1 MDKKISE
8 LTELLTPSATDVL
21 PIVNSGATKQIQWGN
36 LALLP
41 LAGGTVTGRLTYPGI
56 FGGIYVH
63 DAAAVQAI
71 PNGVTYT
78 KLTCYVGNGPSSD
91 VTPDAANDKIT
102 LTVAGYYLVN
112 CSLNFSA
119 GNNKIFRMAP
129 FLGGVEQ
136 DAIHIVRKIGTA
148 GDVGSASFSG
158 ILTVAA
164 VPVDLDVRARHDD
177 AAPINITMAYS
188 NLSVHYVGTG

>member
-1 MDKKISE
+1 MTDKRISE
-8 LTELLTPSATDVL
+8 LDEHTTPVSTDVYA
-21 PIVNSGATKQIQWGN
+21 V
-36 LALLP
+36 
-41 LAGGTVTGRLTYPGI
+41 VTGVTTKKIQHANLGFASSEGI
-56 FGGIYVH
+56 FGGIHVH

-71 PNGVTYT
+71 ADGVAYT
-78 KLTCYVGNGPSSD
+78 KLTCYTDNGPSSN

-119 GNNKIFRMAP
+119 GNNKTFYIAP

-136 DAIHIVRKIGTA
+136 DSIHIVRKIGTA

-177 AAPINITMAYS
+177 VAPINLTMIYS